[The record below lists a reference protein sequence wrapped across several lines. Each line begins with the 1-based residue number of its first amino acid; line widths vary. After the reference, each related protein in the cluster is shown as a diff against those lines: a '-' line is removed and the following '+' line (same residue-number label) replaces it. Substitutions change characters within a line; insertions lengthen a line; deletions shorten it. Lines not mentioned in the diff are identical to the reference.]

1 MTKLASVIAFGV
13 LSMNASAQVST
24 TNEEPRHVDAHVHGH
39 GALNFAVEGSEVHL
53 ELKMPANDVLGF
65 ESITN
70 DKQRHQLHEA
80 LEKLEASS
88 LWSMT
93 PAASCKLVSAKAN
106 AGAES
111 HDDEHDH
118 HDDHG
123 HHDEHASK
131 DHDDH
136 GHHDEHASKDHNDH
150 GHHDEHASKEH
161 DDHGHH
167 DEHGHEGHEGE
178 GGHMD
183 ISATYVFECGNA
195 NQLDTISTS
204 LFEVF
209 ERSQSLS
216 VQGFTQ
222 KGQAAAE
229 MTKNNPEVRF

>member
-1 MTKLASVIAFGV
+1 MHTFTKLAAGIACGV
-13 LSMNASAQVST
+13 LSLTVSAQ
-24 TNEEPRHVDAHVHGH
+24 EQRHVDAHVHGH
-39 GALNFAVEGSEVHL
+39 GELNFAVEGSEVHL

-93 PAASCKLVSAKAN
+93 PAASCKLVSAKATS
-106 AGAES
+106 GSE
-111 HDDEHDH
+111 DHDH
-118 HDDHG
+118 GHKEAHDDHG
-123 HHDEHASK
+123 PHDDGHKKAHDDDHGHDEHAS
-131 DHDDH
+131 HDSHDE
-136 GHHDEHASKDHNDH
+136 HHDDEHAS
-150 GHHDEHASKEH
+150 HD
-161 DDHGHH
+161 GH
-167 DEHGHEGHEGE
+167 DEHGHEEE

-195 NQLDTISTS
+195 NQLKTISTS
-204 LFEVF
+204 IFEVF
-209 ERSQSLS
+209 ERSESLS

-229 MTKNNPEVRF
+229 MTKSKPEVRF